1 MDLKSNLFTI
11 ASDIRYFV
19 LSGFQTLPLTL
30 GGMILIVSHFIGNYA
45 MIFFLVGY
53 MMLVPAI
60 AFAINFASGMFG
72 FTSPAGVTFPG
83 GGKDSEVC
91 NVLPIN
97 NTLKYDMIISYWM
110 AMISFFIGYIMTN
123 AVAIYQ
129 MVPVDPEEIDSTS
142 KSNLAAKAAIN
153 SGIALR
159 QSNTINAMAVIIAL
173 TFVIIYI
180 RVFYSGCDWGE
191 FSLVTVLSVLAA
203 LGFGFLGYG
212 WYKMLQKVDDGSSR
226 LADLFGIANRMMI
239 PPALVNAPY
248 ACLPQ
253 A

>member
-11 ASDIRYFV
+11 ASDIRYFI

-30 GGMILIVSHFIGNYA
+30 GGMLLIVSHFAGNYA
-45 MIFFLVGY
+45 MIFFLTGY
-53 MMLVPAI
+53 LMLVPAI
-60 AFAINFASGMFG
+60 TFGINLASGMFG

-91 NVLPIN
+91 NVLPVN

-110 AMISFFIGYIMTN
+110 AMISFFIGYMMTN

-129 MVPVDPEEIDSTS
+129 MEPINPTEIDPTGN
-142 KSNLAAKAAIN
+142 SNPATAAAIS
-153 SGIALR
+153 SGVALR
-159 QSNTINAMAVIIAL
+159 KSNTINAMAVIIAFTL
-173 TFVIIYI
+173 IVIYI

-191 FSLVTVLSVLAA
+191 FSLVTVLSVLIAF
-203 LGFGFLGYG
+203 GFGGLGYS
-212 WYKMLQKVDDGSSR
+212 WYKMLEGVDGGNSR

>member
-11 ASDIRYFV
+11 ASDIRHFV

-30 GGMILIVSHFIGNYA
+30 AGVLLVVGHFIGNYA
-45 MIFFLVGY
+45 MLFFLVGY
-53 MMLVPAI
+53 LMLVPAV

-91 NVLPIN
+91 NILPVN

-123 AVAIYQ
+123 AVAIYE
-129 MVPVDPEEIDSTS
+129 MVPVDPEEIDPTGN
-142 KSNLAAKAAIN
+142 SNPAAAAAIS

-159 QSNTINAMAVIIAL
+159 KSNTINAMAVIIAL
-173 TFVIIYI
+173 TLVIIYI

-191 FSLVTVLSVLAA
+191 FSLVTVLSVLAS
-203 LGFGFLGYG
+203 LGFGFLGYS
-212 WYKMLQKVDDGSSR
+212 WYKMLERVDGSSR